1 MTILIVVLLAFAL
14 MPVRY
19 THWLEGAHHLAVT
32 VFAPVTQPLRSVAVW
47 LSPPEPG
54 VQNRRLAEIRDERD
68 EWELKYRQLRQE
80 NSRLRDLIADLQS
93 GRALAPR
100 IAVRYLARPVIGAQS
115 DPGSALLT
123 VRAGTSSGVTE
134 RSTVATVSGVQLVG
148 QVSSAGARTC
158 AIQPI
163 TSGDHP
169 PIRGAVYLPG
179 REEPLETLLMPTGD
193 GTLRGR
199 VELPEPTPTEPEPPE
214 IARGAEVRLSD
225 DVWPKTAQQLMIG
238 RVERVEPDADGSGR
252 PVIVVRPGVRLRRVS
267 EVVLRIP
274 LDPAAAAPAIGAG
287 GDGGDG
293 R

>member
-1 MTILIVVLLAFAL
+1 MTISIVLLLAFSL
-14 MPVRY
+14 TPVRF
-19 THWLEGAHHLAVT
+19 TGWLEGVHHLATT
-32 VFAPVTQPLRSVAVW
+32 VFAPVSQPLRSVAVW

-54 VQNRRLAEIRDERD
+54 VQDRRLAELRAERD

-80 NSRLRDLIADLQS
+80 NTRLRDLIADLQS

-100 IAVRYLARPVIGAQS
+100 IAVRYLARPVIAAQS

-148 QVSSAGARTC
+148 QVASAGGRTC
-158 AIQPI
+158 TIQPI

-169 PIRGAVYLPG
+169 PLRGAVYLPG
-179 REEPLETLLMPTGD
+179 REEPLDTLLIPTGD
-193 GTLRGR
+193 GTLRGG
-199 VELPEPTPTEPEPPE
+199 VELPEPTPAEPEPPE

-225 DVWPKTAQQLMIG
+225 DVWPKTAQQLRLG

-252 PVIVVRPGVRLRRVS
+252 PVIIVRPDVRLRRVS

-274 LDPAAAAPAIGAG
+274 LDPEAAAAEISG
-287 GDGGDG
+287 GE